1 MSLRVGLTGGIGS
14 GKTQISNR
22 LGELGVEIIDTDKI
36 AREIV
41 VPALPTLNRI
51 VDHFGTDALTNT
63 KHLDRAWLRKHVF
76 DHPNARVELD
86 RITHPVIAK
95 LTAQRLSMSQGAYC
109 VAVIPLLIEASFKR
123 LLDHVVVVTAP
134 IEKRITWIMNRNQ
147 LSRSEVL
154 KIIDSQVSDDERVAQ
169 ANATVQNNGS
179 LEALLLATD
188 KLHLDLHN
196 LATKK
201 SNTK

>member
-1 MSLRVGLTGGIGS
+1 
-14 GKTQISNR
+14 
-22 LGELGVEIIDTDKI
+22 
-36 AREIV
+36 
-41 VPALPTLNRI
+41 
-51 VDHFGTDALTNT
+51 
-63 KHLDRAWLRKHVF
+63 
-76 DHPNARVELD
+76 
-86 RITHPVIAK
+86 
-95 LTAQRLSMSQGAYC
+95 MSQGAYC